1 MPADIQPAW
10 NKIKWEK
17 QNDQN
22 LHKEKIAPIVKA
34 AHSQDAVGQA
44 IRDAEPNNIVYF
56 FRNMLKCYFAFQESK
71 RFNWA
76 CTRVV

>member
-44 IRDAEPNNIVYF
+44 IRDAEPNN
-56 FRNMLKCYFAFQESK
+56 
-71 RFNWA
+71 
-76 CTRVV
+76 TRVFFLYIFQKYVKMLFCLPRIQKI